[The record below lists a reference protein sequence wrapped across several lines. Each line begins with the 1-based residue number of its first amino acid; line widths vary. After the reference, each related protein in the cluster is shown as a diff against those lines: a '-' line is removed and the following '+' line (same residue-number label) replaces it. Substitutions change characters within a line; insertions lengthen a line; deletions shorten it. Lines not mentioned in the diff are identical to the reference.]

1 MSDEFLD
8 NQIVTAADMNN
19 IAIDLGY
26 SDYSHFPETPPQSA
40 VSALNQITSDL
51 VSKGVLILG
60 NKCNVTASGGTAYV
74 DTGVIVFDSGA
85 KKRIEAVQSLS
96 LTAGSINYIYAIN
109 DTVNNTIELVCSTE
123 EPSTGDFVML
133 AKIKGDVVTDRRK
146 FAESRLFCPTL
157 YSCVKKTV
165 EIKNGVS
172 VDFGRIGFSR
182 AYVFY
187 NGGNGNRYYAYLDF
201 ETPLNSFY
209 LSIGDTGKRYEGYGS
224 NKFCTNVYYDSYITA
239 IKNESFITFEGDANG
254 TKAVIEVF

>member
-133 AKIKGDVVTDRRK
+133 AEVSENGKVTNK
-146 FAESRLFCPTL
+146 CNYSSAKVNVPT
-157 YSCVKKTV
+157 
-165 EIKNGVS
+165 KNS
-172 VDFGRIGFSR
+172 YQKLS
-182 AYVFY
+182 Y
-187 NGGNGNRYYAYLDF
+187 
-201 ETPLNSFY
+201 SFY
-209 LSIGDTGKRYEGYGS
+209 VKTTDYDISDWMLYGS
-224 NKFCTNVYYDSYITA
+224 ISTEIDNYNFIILKNKNDYEYKIAKFENGETITKIGILELKFVRDGFNIDVYIKYTYTNSSYSLSLNIYLM
-239 IKNESFITFEGDANG
+239 
-254 TKAVIEVF
+254 